1 MRANQVA
8 IYHIC
13 ICRVCLIVFLDTCSL
28 LCLKVFLHG
37 IFYTV
42 MNFSYSNSWP
52 VICAVKSYMQHTF
65 ATNGPSIKLYFI

>member
-1 MRANQVA
+1 
-8 IYHIC
+8 
-13 ICRVCLIVFLDTCSL
+13 LDTYSL